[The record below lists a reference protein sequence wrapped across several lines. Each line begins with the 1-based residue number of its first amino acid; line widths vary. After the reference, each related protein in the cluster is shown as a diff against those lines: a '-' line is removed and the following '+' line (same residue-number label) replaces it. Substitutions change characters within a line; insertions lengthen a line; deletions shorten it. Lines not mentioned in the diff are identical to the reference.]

1 MIKEKLLQYKFFQF
15 LLRIKLALKK
25 TLHKS
30 KFFENKY
37 DRKSFLDFQRLIENP
52 DYLYEK
58 EIEFIPDIVKENDI
72 VIDIGANRGEYSFYL
87 SGFVGEKGKVLA
99 FEPGK
104 RAFSI
109 LQKVK
114 NRYNLDNLLLFNLAL
129 KDRKGQDTLIVP
141 YHNRQSQL
149 LSSDPILGRK
159 EHVTALT
166 LDDVINDQGFEHV
179 DFIKCDT
186 EGSEYLVFSGSKET
200 IRKFRPVIQV
210 EITDLHANRFGH
222 SSDDILELLKE
233 LNYQLFYYNYEVK
246 KLVKK
251 DRIDSNADTSVWSKK
266 SEDLSNN
273 NYFFIHHSR
282 ISEFENFI
290 LEKA

>member
-15 LLRIKLALKK
+15 LLSIKLALKK
-25 TLHKS
+25 TLRKS
-30 KFFENKY
+30 KFLENKY

-58 EIEFIPDIVKENDI
+58 EIELIPEIVKKNAV

-114 NRYNLDNLLLFNLAL
+114 NHYNLNNLFLFNLAL

-149 LSSDPILGRK
+149 LSSDPITGRK
-159 EHVTALT
+159 EHVTVLT
-166 LDDVINDQGFEHV
+166 LDDFINDQGLDHV

-186 EGSEYLVFSGSKET
+186 EGSEYLVFSGSKDT
-200 IRKFRPVIQV
+200 IRKFKPLIQV

-222 SSDDILELLKE
+222 SSNDILKLFKGLD
-233 LNYQLFYYNYEVK
+233 YQLFYYNYEVK

-266 SEDLSNN
+266 TEDLSNN
-273 NYFFIHHSR
+273 NYFFIHKAR
-282 ISEFENFI
+282 VSEFMNFI
-290 LEKA
+290 S